1 MKKLWKALC
10 LFLCLGAVLS
20 CLPIPARAIEHIDLS
35 RTGTL
40 NVTSRYGETPME
52 GASFRL
58 YKIALPDVQCNL
70 TPLPPFDQ
78 VAGDLNHL
86 DQAGWEALAQELLVF
101 VDQQGLTP
109 MRTGETDETGRLRFA
124 DLDLALYLLVS
135 DWHTQDTV
143 QYQQQPILV
152 MVPGRNQD
160 DPDTWDYSVS
170 VTNKPVT
177 AKTALKVLKFWEDR
191 ENAGGKRP
199 KSITIWL
206 CRDGEDYEKITLP
219 VDGKWEYTWQDLPH
233 GHTWTVREEP
243 IPNYAEG
250 KPQRDDKDTTQIV
263 YTITNTYQPPDPG
276 KLPQTGQ
283 LWWPIPVLLMGG
295 LLLVVV
301 GLIRRRGDEA

>member
-1 MKKLWKALC
+1 MKKLWKYLSLLLC
-10 LFLCLGAVLS
+10 LTAVLT
-20 CLPIPARAIEHIDLS
+20 CLPLPARAIEHIDLS

-40 NVTSRYGETPME
+40 TVESWFGQTPMQ

-70 TPLPPFDQ
+70 TALPPFAQ
-78 VAGDLNHL
+78 AAGDLNHL
-86 DQAGWEALAQELLVF
+86 DQAGWAALAQELMALV
-101 VDQQGLTP
+101 DGQGLTP
-109 MRTGETDETGRLRFA
+109 TRTGKTDETGRLRFEE
-124 DLDLALYLLVS
+124 LDLALYLLIS

-143 QYQQQPILV
+143 QYQQQPVLV
-152 MVPGRNQD
+152 MVPGRDQAD
-160 DPDTWDYSVS
+160 ADTWDYSVT
-170 VTNKPVT
+170 VTNKAVT
-177 AKTALKVLKFWEDR
+177 AKTALKVLKFWEDK

-206 CRDGEDYEKITLP
+206 CQDGQDYEKITLP
-219 VDGKWEYTWQDLPH
+219 VDGKWEYTWQDLPY

-283 LWWPIPVLLMGG
+283 LWWPVPVLLMAG

-301 GLIRRRGDEA
+301 GLIRRRGDQR